1 MYRITVMTDGEE
13 YSLKEPYADD
23 DLQLIAPV
31 LTLDIS
37 VPATL
42 EFKLAV
48 THPNIDKLVPL
59 SSEIYVYD
67 DDEIIFR
74 GRMLSP
80 AKDFLNTLT
89 VNCESELAYLLDSQ
103 QPPFDYTGNIPEFLK
118 KLLDVHNSQVEERK
132 RFELG
137 NVTVTDSNSY
147 TRRSSS
153 DYMNTLYA
161 FNRLVDVYGGY
172 PRVRYQN
179 GKRYL
184 DYVYDYGGENEQPIM
199 FAQNLLDMVRSQDA
213 TKIRTCLIPLGADVE
228 YEDENGE
235 TQTKRIDIT
244 EVNGGKNYIEH
255 TAGIEKYGRIWCTH
269 RWEDVTS
276 PENLLKKAQA
286 YLEELVIMP
295 ETLEICAIDLSLVE
309 PDVEKMKMGYWITVE
324 SPPHGISKQFLLKRR
339 EMHLDDPGKDRIEL
353 GQPVGRFTESLLRDK
368 IQASEAVKKVADSAS
383 KEINRKVENA
393 TALITGGLGGY
404 VVLDNIDPNTGKKS
418 HPWRILI
425 MNTPDKETAKNVIQL
440 NQNGLGFSTTG
451 INGPYSNAWTI
462 DGNLVADFIT
472 AGTMLADRVRGGT
485 LELGGTGLGSSGSI
499 IVMDATGKRIGSWDR
514 NGLTLLRGVLQGVSA
529 IFGGTDNNSGSIEVK
544 DASGATIGRWDKD
557 GLKVTKGVISGAKVD
572 GAVLTGGRLDIGAL
586 YADED
591 VVQFGDYEVSADGT
605 NRLASTN
612 GWIEFN
618 TNSAPV
624 DYPGKDYASLEIAGD
639 GYAGV
644 KLLGYGI
651 IRAGTFE
658 GGDVTFNDPWADG
671 YSALDMFKQIYDRLD
686 QLRREVGISWD

>member
-23 DLQLIAPV
+23 DLQLITPV

-37 VPATL
+37 VPAIL
-42 EFKLAV
+42 DFKLAV

-59 SSEIYVYD
+59 SSEVYVYD

-89 VNCESELAYLLDSQ
+89 VTCESELAYLLDSQ
-103 QPPFDYTGNIPEFLK
+103 QPPFEYTGNIPEFLK

-147 TRRSSS
+147 IRRSSGE
-153 DYMNTLYA
+153 YTNTLYA
-161 FNRLVDVYGGY
+161 FNRKLVDIYGGY
-172 PRVRYQN
+172 PRVRYQD

-235 TQTKRIDIT
+235 TQTKRIDIR

-255 TAGIEKYGRIWCTH
+255 AAGIAKYGRIWCTH
-269 RWEDVTS
+269 RWEDVTL

-286 YLEELVIMP
+286 YLEELVVMP
-295 ETLEICAIDLSLVE
+295 ETLEICAIDLSLV
-309 PDVEKMKMGYWITVE
+309 DADTEKMKMGYWITVE

-353 GQPVGRFTESLLRDK
+353 GQPVGRFTDSMLRDK
-368 IQASEAVKKVADSAS
+368 IQASETVKKVADSAS

-499 IVMDATGKRIGSWDR
+499 VVMDATGKRIGSWDK
-514 NGLTLLRGVLQGVSA
+514 NGLTILRGVLQGVSA

-544 DASGATIGRWDKD
+544 DASGTTIGRWDKD
-557 GLKVTKGVISGAKVD
+557 GLKVTKGTISGAKVD
-572 GAVLTGGRLDIGAL
+572 GSVVSGGTLDIGAL

-618 TNSAPV
+618 SQERQSGS
-624 DYPGKDYASLEIAGD
+624 PGGKFASVFVGGE
-639 GYAGV
+639 
-644 KLLGYGI
+644 GYGGVEI
-651 IRAGTFE
+651 KGTGVISAATFE
-658 GGDVTFNDPWADG
+658 AGNVTFPHSSWADG
-671 YSALDMFKQIYDRLD
+671 WNLLQMLKDLYDRVNNL
-686 QLRREVGISWD
+686 ENA